1 MKYTV
6 NALLK
11 IRCSGTE
18 SAISRVSENDTIA
31 YFGSVG
37 LIYACAAKCE
47 LVANSASKAL
57 LRTATILTHLL
68 ERPDISSHLRVAS
81 CNPA

>member
-18 SAISRVSENDTIA
+18 SAISRVWETDTIA
-31 YFGSVG
+31 YFWSVS
-37 LIYACAAKCE
+37 LIYAAQNQSE
-47 LVANSASKAL
+47 GTSNYTSG
-57 LRTATILTHLL
+57 
-68 ERPDISSHLRVAS
+68 SSGEYACSRIA
-81 CNPA
+81 

>member
-18 SAISRVSENDTIA
+18 SAISRVSENNTIA
-31 YFGSVG
+31 YFWSVG
-37 LIYACAAKCE
+37 LIYDIHHGK
-47 LVANSASKAL
+47 
-57 LRTATILTHLL
+57 ILHLL
-68 ERPDISSHLRVAS
+68 TQHSFSSEIL
-81 CNPA
+81 NPFFSEIFEGEKDYRIEIMNVSY